1 MSLIKHT
8 SFQEV
13 LFPQKKQEHSL
24 AGDILSLTKTFK
36 YQVDVNQALK
46 DATYTVFDFET
57 TGLNSQYDKIIEVG
71 AQKICSGKVIGEF
84 SSLIKVKETL
94 SRVVQKITGINQ
106 RMLIDQ
112 PEIKEI
118 LPKFLEF
125 IGGSILVAHNAS
137 FDIGF
142 LKAEAKRLNIELEWS
157 AFCTLKL
164 ARTFLANLES
174 KSLDAISNH
183 YGFVFES
190 RHRAIGDVKV
200 TVSFL
205 QRILADQAHN
215 LLTWKDM
222 APFEIK

>member
-1 MSLIKHT
+1 
-8 SFQEV
+8 
-13 LFPQKKQEHSL
+13 
-24 AGDILSLTKTFK
+24 
-36 YQVDVNQALK
+36 
-46 DATYTVFDFET
+46 
-57 TGLNSQYDKIIEVG
+57 
-71 AQKICSGKVIGEF
+71 
-84 SSLIKVKETL
+84 
-94 SRVVQKITGINQ
+94 
-106 RMLIDQ
+106 MLIDQ

-125 IGGSILVAHNAS
+125 ISGSILVAHNAS
-137 FDIGF
+137 FDVGF

-174 KSLDAISNH
+174 KSLDAVSKH

-215 LLTWKDM
+215 LIIWKDM
-222 APFEIK
+222 APFEVK